1 MYQRQLDVKATRN
14 HTLYDSRKSERLWP
28 YGCTPVDEKERV
40 GGSWLS
46 RGVPTPRVP
55 RTRELRTRG
64 APRGSSRPMLA
75 IQLLAIRVMYASTGD
90 VLESNVEHNFQ
101 QPPAPAFFL
110 LLTAWKK
117 RGRILYK
124 ETEGQRL
131 PDCWCHLREPS
142 SSGAGGVDRRM
153 SLSWTGGVT
162 KKSLGHRLSPRA
174 AVTEDQPRTDSFKAL
189 PSLAGDS
196 FGHKNPTQRRLDKME
211 ILP

>member
-1 MYQRQLDVKATRN
+1 MYQRQLDDVKATRN

-90 VLESNVEHNFQ
+90 VLESNVEQF
-101 QPPAPAFFL
+101 PTTTCSGL
-110 LLTAWKK
+110 LLAQDSLEKAWTDIVQGDGGTEITRLLVSPARAIIKWGR
-117 RGRILYK
+117 RGGQENVTLLDGRRHK
-124 ETEGQRL
+124 EISRPQVVTESCR
-131 PDCWCHLREPS
+131 
-142 SSGAGGVDRRM
+142 DRR
-153 SLSWTGGVT
+153 
-162 KKSLGHRLSPRA
+162 PA
-174 AVTEDQPRTDSFKAL
+174 A
-189 PSLAGDS
+189 
-196 FGHKNPTQRRLDKME
+196 H
-211 ILP
+211 